1 MKVIVDIKEDQKDL
15 FLALMKENNIH
26 YEVEEDFEIPK
37 WQMEEVSKRINDF
50 QENPRI
56 AVPVDEVMQNL
67 RKRS

>member
-37 WQMEEVSKRINDF
+37 WQMEEEKVAVC
-50 QENPRI
+50 NPE
-56 AVPVDEVMQNL
+56 VDECWQYKVWTEL
-67 RKRS
+67 C